1 MLLLL
6 LQDLYRPD
14 ANRLRRNL
22 SGIINFAKFRE
33 EKLVPYTDLQE
44 SVEHLLEE
52 TAGLE
57 ELNMQLV
64 CLSDST
70 LRDFPPLL
78 NGCLVLLQ
86 HPCMISNFN
95 VGLVAS
101 IPTLWLVCEILSIL

>member
-1 MLLLL
+1 MLL
-6 LQDLYRPD
+6 LQDLYKPD

-33 EKLVPYTDLQE
+33 EKLIPYTDLQE

-64 CLSDST
+64 CLTSIASFT
-70 LRDFPPLL
+70 SFAEWLFCFLAASMPYLTPHCGPVVSVPL
-78 NGCLVLLQ
+78 CD
-86 HPCMISNFN
+86 
-95 VGLVAS
+95 
-101 IPTLWLVCEILSIL
+101 